1 MKNKRRYRFRIEY
14 KGIKEYNQI
23 VNYFLIKD
31 KLTGKTYDQL
41 AVEYRLDRSCIAKRV
56 KNWNDKYYE

>member
-1 MKNKRRYRFRIEY
+1 MKNKRRYRFRSTC

-23 VNYFLIKD
+23 INYFLLKD

-41 AVEYRLDRSCIAKRV
+41 AIEYKMDRSCIAKRV
-56 KNWNDKYYE
+56 KSELKL